1 MDFTGPPYG
10 KWNEQL
16 GANATNQTDQK
27 AKILVDS
34 MLNGKSD
41 NQQARNIASPT
52 HTNCSNFR

>member
-34 MLNGKSD
+34 MLNGKSGILLTESILKLKE
-41 NQQARNIASPT
+41 N
-52 HTNCSNFR
+52 